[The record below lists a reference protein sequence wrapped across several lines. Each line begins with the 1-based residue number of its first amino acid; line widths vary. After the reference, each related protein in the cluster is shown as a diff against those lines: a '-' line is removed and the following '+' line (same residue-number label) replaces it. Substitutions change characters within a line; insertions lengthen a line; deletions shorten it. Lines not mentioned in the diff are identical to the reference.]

1 MDFIPLDEQAESEAD
16 DEANEQDELA
26 EAIVELK
33 DTVAQHGTDITAL
46 QDASGATKAKQARL
60 EEEVQALKTALAE
73 VQATLK
79 YVTAA
84 QADADTGG
92 ALASSPASTVA
103 PAEPDS
109 AAASTSTSSSSTTQA
124 AAKPT
129 VSRLQRAAEKKR
141 RLDEPA
147 GDAPAEASAAAASD
161 EAAAEPADEP
171 AVAPTAAESSSGA
184 PTAKRARR
192 K

>member
-103 PAEPDS
+103 PAEP
-109 AAASTSTSSSSTTQA
+109 ATQA